1 MIQDHDEGILEKL
14 TDIKVTFTAP
24 EQQMGFSFEGPEIIG
39 CTGCKIDWNKGEN
52 VTVKTIKKK
61 QKHKGKGTI
70 RTVTKQIPNDSFF
83 NFFNPPEVPEEMDD
97 MDGDTE

>member
-1 MIQDHDEGILEKL
+1 M
-14 TDIKVTFTAP
+14 
-24 EQQMGFSFEGPEIIG
+24 FSLSIYLDVGPEPNVDKRHEVSFFVLFSR
-39 CTGCKIDWNKGEN
+39 CKIDWNKGEN

-83 NFFNPPEVPEEMDD
+83 NFFNPPEGMCVLFIIRVML
-97 MDGDTE
+97 M